1 MAPPIKSGNTR
12 PLVSVVIAARDAQR
26 FLLDALL
33 SIAAQTYAPVEVVVV
48 DDGSTD
54 DTAAVA
60 TAYAES
66 VAGVTVFSQRNQ
78 GPSAARNTGIASTA
92 GEFVTFLDADDEMLP
107 GRIERQL
114 LFLESAPEYD
124 AVIVAQEV
132 VLEAGVT
139 PPPWY
144 RRALEQA
151 DPYVY
156 LESSMMVRRAA
167 LDRVGGFDPDFPV
180 SEDVDLLW
188 RLAATGGGYAR
199 LNEVLVRRRLHGDN
213 LTYQDAELER
223 WRTRSVG
230 KIARAK
236 RVGLASL
243 RIES

>member
-1 MAPPIKSGNTR
+1 MESGNAR
-12 PLVSVVIAARDAQR
+12 PLVSVVIAAMDAQR
-26 FLLDALL
+26 FLLDALT
-33 SIAAQTYAPVEVVVV
+33 SIAAQAYSPVEVVVV
-48 DDGSTD
+48 DDGSSD

-60 TAYAES
+60 TAFAES
-66 VAGVTVFSQRNQ
+66 TSGVTVISQPNQ

-92 GEFVTFLDADDEMLP
+92 GEFVTFLDADDEMLA
-107 GRIERQL
+107 GRIARQV

-132 VLEAGVT
+132 VVEAGVT

-144 RRALEQA
+144 QRVLQET

-156 LESSMMVRRAA
+156 LESSMMVRRTA
-167 LDRVGGFDPDFPV
+167 LDRVGGFDPAFPV

-188 RLAATGGGYAR
+188 RLAATGGDFAR
-199 LNEVLVRRRLHGDN
+199 LNEVLVRRRLHGSN

-223 WRTRSVG
+223 WRTRSIA

-236 RVGLASL
+236 RIGLESL
-243 RIES
+243 RVEL